1 MENSIAKMQ
10 TASPLF
16 YVSLT
21 SRSSSSAIISKFR
34 LQNLGYIWV
43 FAATFPQY
51 QDRVEDFMYTDV
63 QAGCAPYNHLQICDN
78 DDFLEGVNMDDVG
91 LTFEKSEDLLS
102 PMLNVIQDSFK

>member
-1 MENSIAKMQ
+1 M
-10 TASPLF
+10 TFYCLF
-16 YVSLT
+16 FFERT
-21 SRSSSSAIISKFR
+21 I
-34 LQNLGYIWV
+34 
-43 FAATFPQY
+43 
-51 QDRVEDFMYTDV
+51 EDFMYTDV